1 MKTDDYQAMLDS
13 IERALQICRESLGK
27 MDEAHRR
34 ICDDLRDARD
44 RLRALVELP
53 PAAGLM

>member
-1 MKTDDYQAMLDS
+1 MKADEYRAMLAA
-13 IERALQICRESLGK
+13 IEQALAICHESLGK

-44 RLRALVELP
+44 RLLALLKLP
-53 PAAGLM
+53 PSMEAT